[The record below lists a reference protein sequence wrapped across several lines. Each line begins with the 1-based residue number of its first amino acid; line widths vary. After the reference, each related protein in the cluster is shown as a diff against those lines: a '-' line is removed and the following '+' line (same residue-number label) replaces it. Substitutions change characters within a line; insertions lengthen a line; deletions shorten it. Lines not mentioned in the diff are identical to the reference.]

1 MNCHPYNCTLKYN
14 GWNLNR
20 GSDLSGST
28 QGRPCTSAWNGGVW
42 CPPWLIRSL
51 KAQICSW
58 KCSNASHLAETK
70 NLKCVRWSLRV
81 RMKCFELSVSDLESK
96 SVNWG
101 ETHRLEENPSSY
113 GAFLFFWRSERTWEI
128 RRRSS
133 SSSIIMVHFI
143 GVAFYLALLLKGTKV
158 FFALVTWRK
167 FDWYLCGVSAR
178 SSFSLIVAHH
188 GDAAKRVRAAPRAAT
203 YTRARAEPQ
212 PLQKEQFQFSLSGP
226 QKFVCFAKHR
236 RSDSSL
242 LQLFAFATAKCN
254 KT

>member
-1 MNCHPYNCTLKYN
+1 MLQRFPYCRNEKFEMRALK
-14 GWNLNR
+14 
-20 GSDLSGST
+20 S
-28 QGRPCTSAWNGGVW
+28 PCPIEMFRAGH
-42 CPPWLIRSL
+42 R
-51 KAQICSW
+51 
-58 KCSNASHLAETK
+58 
-70 NLKCVRWSLRV
+70 
-81 RMKCFELSVSDLESK
+81 SDLESK

-101 ETHRLEENPSSY
+101 ETRGLKENPSSY

-128 RRRSS
+128 RRRS

-167 FDWYLCGVSAR
+167 FDWYLCGVSAQQQLFFNCGASRWRCKASACSAARRDLHSR
-178 SSFSLIVAHH
+178 SLAH
-188 GDAAKRVRAAPRAAT
+188 
-203 YTRARAEPQ
+203 Q

-254 KT
+254 KTLQRWLVLR